1 MDALRFAGLDRRLTV
16 SPLPIRRVV
25 IGVPHLER
33 ARAFWSLFGYRVE
46 GDLLSCGRGA
56 DIELRET
63 ASMGPSRVGWDLGPR
78 GLDVYVADI
87 EAALERLAD
96 SGVTSGPIAEIAVGP
111 VRMRQCAVLGTS
123 AEPVVLVES
132 THRRPSLLDDD
143 PSRWCSEVY
152 SVVWCVAS
160 RDAAASD
167 WASRGATLGPPLA
180 FSDPSM
186 GPYLSLPV
194 ADAMLEMVTIADAA
208 GSSTRLELLSFPGRE
223 HHEVRSDSGVV
234 AVEFADGSRWSV
246 PS

>member
-1 MDALRFAGLDRRLTV
+1 VDALRFAGLDRRLTV

-87 EAALERLAD
+87 EAALEQLAD

-132 THRRPSLLDDD
+132 SHRRPSLLDDD

-160 RDAAASD
+160 RDAGSAEWAA
-167 WASRGATLGPPLA
+167 RGATLGPPLA
-180 FSDPSM
+180 FSDSSM

-194 ADAMLEMVTIADAA
+194 ADATLEMVTVTDET
-208 GSSTRLELLSFPGRE
+208 GSSTRLELLSFPGRD
-223 HHEVRSDSGVV
+223 HREVRSDAGVV
-234 AVEFADGSRWSV
+234 EIEFADGSTWTAS
-246 PS
+246 P